1 MINPVSQ
8 SIIEVNQQTQV
19 FTYDQMAISKDNVQ
33 FKVTIVLLYRFV
45 DSLKVAYRL
54 GDMNAE

>member
-8 SIIEVNQQTQV
+8 SIIEINQQTQT
-19 FTYDQMAISKDNVQ
+19 FSYEQMAISKDNVQ
-33 FKVTIVLLYRFV
+33 FRVNIVLLYRFV

-54 GDMNAE
+54 GDRNAE